1 MYFLPVQ
8 NNNINNKKINDI
20 TKAFIINKNART
32 DRVQSTRLVLSLP
45 LTIPFQPK
53 IPTNSL
59 EIKPNNTTD
68 GNQQHQHQMQILSK
82 KSQLI
87 KVNKLIF

>member
-32 DRVQSTRLVLSLP
+32 DRVQSPRLVLSLP
-45 LTIPFQPK
+45 VSQFHF
-53 IPTNSL
+53 S
-59 EIKPNNTTD
+59 
-68 GNQQHQHQMQILSK
+68 QQYQQI
-82 KSQLI
+82 
-87 KVNKLIF
+87 V

>member
-45 LTIPFQPK
+45 LSQFHF
-53 IPTNSL
+53 S
-59 EIKPNNTTD
+59 
-68 GNQQHQHQMQILSK
+68 QQYRQID
-82 KSQLI
+82 
-87 KVNKLIF
+87 